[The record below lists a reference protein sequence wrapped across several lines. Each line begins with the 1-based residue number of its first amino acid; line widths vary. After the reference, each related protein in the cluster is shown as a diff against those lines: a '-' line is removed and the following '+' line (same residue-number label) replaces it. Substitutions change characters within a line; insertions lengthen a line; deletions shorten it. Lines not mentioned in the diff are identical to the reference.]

1 MGYRLTREALENDA
15 LFETI
20 CALSS
25 VLETIGQPLYI
36 VGASARD
43 IAMKVLKLDASSRRT
58 QDLDVAIML
67 ENWADF
73 DDLAQRLELNRF
85 KRYRNTQKFYY
96 KGMDGNLDYEIDVV
110 PFGNIAENE
119 MIKWPPDGN
128 PELSVRC
135 FTDIMGQAIDIH
147 IEDSAIVKIAP
158 IAGQFLIKLDTW
170 NDRHLKTD
178 KDAADMFVILDRYYD
193 YTLEYY
199 PEKFAETDLDIVG
212 DNASIYDVQ
221 AYLLAVDATRLLS
234 EKNLRFYVDLI
245 AGELSRE
252 EESDLIYHFMKLI
265 PADEERK
272 YDIVFNMWKVIYSVF
287 NKALNEMTDENQ
299 Q

>member
-1 MGYRLTREALENDA
+1 MKYSLTREALENDA

-20 CALSS
+20 VALSS

-67 ENWADF
+67 ENWNDF
-73 DDLAQRLELNRF
+73 DELVQRLEWNGF
-85 KRYRNTQKFYY
+85 KRYRDTQKFYY
-96 KGMDGNLDYEIDVV
+96 KGMDGSLDYEVDVV
-110 PFGNIAENE
+110 PFGNIAEDE

-135 FTDIMGQAIDIH
+135 FTDIMEHAIDIC
-147 IEDSAIVKIAP
+147 IEEVAVVRIAP
-158 IAGQFLIKLDTW
+158 IAGQFLIKLDAW
-170 NDRHLKTD
+170 NDRHLKAD
-178 KDAADMFVILDRYYD
+178 KDASDMFVILDRYYY

-199 PEKFAETDLDIVG
+199 PENFAEIDLSIVT
-212 DNASIYDVQ
+212 DNATIYEIQ
-221 AYLLAVDATRLLS
+221 AYLLAVDASKLLS
-234 EKNLRFYVDLI
+234 EKHLGFYVDLI
-245 AGELSRE
+245 GRELAHE

-265 PADEERK
+265 PAGEERK
-272 YDIVFNMWKVIYSVF
+272 YEIARNIWSVIYSVF
-287 NKALNEMTDENQ
+287 RKSIRRVES
-299 Q
+299 